1 MKKLIL
7 IALFLISSVT
17 LVGCGSQSGISS
29 SGITSPGITSPGITS
44 PGSAARGGG
53 SYLDEIIPANIL
65 SLKLFDQ
72 SDKSLRLGELKGQY
86 VVISNFLTSCQEI
99 CPMTSATMRVI
110 GDAIE
115 ASALKGKVKVIEISV
130 DGARDKVARL
140 AAYFSLY
147 NDSNFALGSGSD
159 SDLKA
164 MWTYFGA
171 PAMRVRYTASERAAL
186 PLDWQSGKPSA
197 YDVTHPDLVL
207 IVGPDS
213 HWKWL
218 DLGNPNPGQAKIP
231 EKLKKFLSEDGLNNL
246 AKPQEPSWSS
256 EAVFSALHDL
266 TGVQIS

>member
-29 SGITSPGITSPGITS
+29 SGITSPGITS

-72 SDKSLRLGELKGQY
+72 SDKSFSLGELKGQY